1 MLRISM
7 KVGQYFT
14 VGSDTVVQFDHLSG
28 ERVHLTINAPREVPI
43 LRGEVLERNGGQ
55 RPACVLEKSPQYIR
69 QLPWNHAKKKAL
81 LELRETLANMG
92 DTPEI
97 QLLQEKL
104 DTIFPQQENKEAS
117 SGSV

>member
-69 QLPWNHAKKKAL
+69 QLRWNHAKKKAL
-81 LELRETLANMG
+81 LEIRGIAHMG
-92 DTPEI
+92 DTPET

-104 DTIFPQQENKEAS
+104 DAIFPQQENKEVS